1 MFDYNM
7 RLVLIGECS
16 VGKTAFA
23 SKLTYG
29 YYHDNHNT
37 TIGVDY
43 SAKTIPINN
52 EAMVKCQLWDTA
64 GQEKF
69 APLIK
74 TYYKNVAGVILIYDV
89 TQRNTYNRLHY
100 WINEIRKYS
109 PVDYPIS
116 KILIGNKIDLNRVVS
131 KEEASTLAK
140 NNGFMYREMSIK
152 NDFNVEE
159 SLVALAQD
167 IYENK
172 EQNKGITNSNIKY
185 STLKLEGTKNRDNC
199 CCIF

>member
-7 RLVLIGECS
+7 RLVLIGDCT

-29 YYHDNHNT
+29 YYQNNHDT

-52 EAMVKCQLWDTA
+52 KAMVKCQIWDTA

-69 APLIK
+69 TPLIK

-89 TQRNTYNRLHY
+89 TERNTFNRLHY
-100 WINEIRKYS
+100 WINEIQKNT
-109 PVDYPIS
+109 PLDYPIS
-116 KILIGNKIDLNRVVS
+116 KILIGNKIDLNRNVS
-131 KEEASTLAK
+131 HEEASILAK
-140 NNGFMYREMSIK
+140 KNGFMYREMSVK
-152 NDFNVEE
+152 NDINVEE

-167 IYENK
+167 IYKNK
-172 EQNKGITNSNIKY
+172 EENKGIKKSHIKY
-185 STLKLEGTKNRDNC
+185 STLNTEREPC